1 MIESLK
7 RNGSGR
13 PRFITDADK
22 SFMTVIIPIN
32 PNFKKNDTAVSDNA
46 QRTSIR
52 RTSEELSRCMIRE
65 LENNGE
71 MSIRELSNQLGYQ
84 GNPPSSL
91 RNLLKIL
98 LATDV
103 LELTEPNRPRSPN
116 HKIRIGKRYQ

>member
-91 RNLLKIL
+91 RNL
-98 LATDV
+98 
-103 LELTEPNRPRSPN
+103 
-116 HKIRIGKRYQ
+116 